1 MCVADTQGLVL
12 PLIINVDGS
21 VNNSLLRLFS
31 LNCEI
36 LNTSDFTE
44 NTVAGGNFMFL
55 ILLQSLWS
63 SFSVFLLLLFC
74 FQKQTGEYCIEPTV
88 VCIQLMFEFPRLPQK
103 KVYL

>member
-1 MCVADTQGLVL
+1 MADTQGLVL

-63 SFSVFLLLLFC
+63 SFSVFCCCCFVSKSKQENTALNPQLF
-74 FQKQTGEYCIEPTV
+74 
-88 VCIQLMFEFPRLPQK
+88 
-103 KVYL
+103 VYN